1 VPEAGNGRGFGNFGL
16 KKTTFRATLKS
27 LQFTK
32 RLTLFNPDMAKSPTQ
47 SRAPASENL
56 PRKLLLQP
64 DRFEQALYQIADQAY
79 RKRKQVTIA
88 AVSVAVLV
96 VALWGWWEYSKRQGI
111 ARAELYFAA
120 RQPFSNASLGEQK
133 RLRQGIA
140 GLEHFLEEVPNVAL
154 SVLAL
159 LELGASHARLQNW
172 EDALQ
177 IWQRVLSHPQSSPEQ
192 HHTARL
198 ARAIALGELQRW
210 DEAEQQLAAISDP
223 EFDGLRTKLRSQLAL
238 RQGDKARAAELL
250 RKLAAASANSP
261 FKNDAEVQ
269 LLRLG
274 L

>member
-1 VPEAGNGRGFGNFGL
+1 
-16 KKTTFRATLKS
+16 
-27 LQFTK
+27 
-32 RLTLFNPDMAKSPTQ
+32 MAKSPTP
-47 SRAPASENL
+47 SHAPAAEDL

-64 DRFEQALYQIADQAY
+64 DRFEQALYQVADQAY

-88 AVSVAVLV
+88 AVVVAVLV
-96 VALWGWWEYSKRQGI
+96 VVLWGWWEYSKQQRIEQ
-111 ARAELYFAA
+111 ADLYFAA
-120 RQPFSNASLGEQK
+120 RQPFSNASLGEQE
-133 RLRQGIA
+133 RLRQGIV
-140 GLEHFLEEVPNVAL
+140 GLEHFLKEVPDVAL

-172 EDALQ
+172 EAALPT
-177 IWQRVLSHPQSSPEQ
+177 WQRVLSHPQSAPAQ
-192 HHTARL
+192 HNTARL

-210 DEAEQQLAAISDP
+210 DEAEQQLAALSDP
-223 EFDGLRTKLRSQLAL
+223 TLDGLRTKLRSQLAL
-238 RQGDKARAAELL
+238 RQGDKAKAAELL